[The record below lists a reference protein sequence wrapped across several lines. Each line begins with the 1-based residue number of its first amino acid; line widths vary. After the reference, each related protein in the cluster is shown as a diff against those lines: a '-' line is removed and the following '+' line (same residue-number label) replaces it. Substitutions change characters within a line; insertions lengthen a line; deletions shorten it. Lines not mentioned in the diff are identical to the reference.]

1 MQLIVSLHELPPPQ
15 TIEVRSAKHY
25 PYAYEGQESHISV
38 TQQSGSSVA
47 TNVIRSYG
55 ACNSV
60 GITVMTLAEKG
71 TRRL

>member
-1 MQLIVSLHELPPPQ
+1 MKSPQ
-15 TIEVRSAKHY
+15 TIQVRSTKHY
-25 PYAYEGQESHISV
+25 PYAYEGQESHVAV
-38 TQQSGSSVA
+38 TQQSGFFVA

-60 GITVMTLAEKG
+60 GITVLTLAEKG